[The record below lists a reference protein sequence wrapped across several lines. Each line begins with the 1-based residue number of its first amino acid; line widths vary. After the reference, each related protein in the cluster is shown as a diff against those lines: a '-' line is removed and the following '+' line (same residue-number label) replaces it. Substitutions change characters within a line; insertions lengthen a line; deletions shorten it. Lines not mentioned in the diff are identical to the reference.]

1 MAAPKAGRKP
11 STTSSSDERI
21 ARLEEDVASL
31 RLFVSHLYSSYEKE
45 RRYVDARFIAVDRW
59 LTQLLNP
66 PSRAQFKKETRA
78 IKRDTSK
85 ATQKSKEV
93 RADEQAQLYD
103 YIAERINAL
112 RKTDKHLSDAKV
124 RAKLAD
130 KNELWLEGHKRLGD
144 ERLKQIM
151 RDLYKAGLIPHAARR
166 TPKKKR

>member
-11 STTSSSDERI
+11 STSSSSDERI

-31 RLFVSHLYSSYEKE
+31 RLFVSHLFSSYEKE

-66 PSRAQFKKETRA
+66 LSRARFKKETRA

-85 ATQKSKEV
+85 ATQRSKEV
-93 RADEQAQLYD
+93 RAGEKAQLYD

-112 RKTDKHLSDAKV
+112 RKADKHLSDSKV
-124 RAKLAD
+124 RAKLTD
-130 KNELWLEGHKRLGD
+130 KNEPWLEGHKRLGD

-151 RDLYKAGLIPHAARR
+151 RDLYEAEWISHAVRR
-166 TPKKKR
+166 TSKKSR